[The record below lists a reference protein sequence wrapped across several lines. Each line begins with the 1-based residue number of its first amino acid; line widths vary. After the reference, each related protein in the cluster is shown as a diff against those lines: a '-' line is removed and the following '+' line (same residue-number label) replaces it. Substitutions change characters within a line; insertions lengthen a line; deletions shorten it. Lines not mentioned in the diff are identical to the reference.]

1 MSESSCPLGLAAIC
15 VSVYEGVMKAAF
27 INHPGDS
34 GALVYG
40 DLPEP
45 AIGPEDLLVRVRATS
60 LNRRDIFAREASH
73 GAKPALPYVPGLEIA
88 GEVARVGD
96 RVKDFKSG
104 DAVIARSRTGGYAE
118 YTRVAAL
125 DAYIK
130 PEWLP
135 FEEAA
140 CILVAFSSAWNMLI
154 RRAVLHPGEDLLV
167 MAAGSGIGSA
177 AIQVGKL
184 AGARVITTAST
195 NEKLE
200 KAMALGADA
209 GINYREFPQFSQK
222 VLELTGGEG
231 VHVLFEHIGAPVW
244 QECFASLRQGGRFVN
259 SGVTAGHRVELHLGQ
274 LWTRELSLLGTRM
287 QPRLDMPT
295 IMKLV
300 DARKLRGVVSQVF
313 PLAEAAR
320 AHQVMERSEFF
331 GKIVLVP

>member
-1 MSESSCPLGLAAIC
+1 
-15 VSVYEGVMKAAF
+15 MKAAF
-27 INHPGDS
+27 ISDPGGTD
-34 GALVYG
+34 ALIYG

-45 AIGPEDLLVRVRATS
+45 KIGAEDLLISVRATS
-60 LNRRDIFAREASH
+60 LNRRDVFAREGSH
-73 GAKPALPYVPGLEIA
+73 GVKPVLPYIPGLEVA

-96 RVKDFKSG
+96 RVTNFKAG

-118 YTRVAAL
+118 YCRVPAL
-125 DAYIK
+125 DTYAK
-130 PEWLP
+130 PDWMS

-154 RRAVLHPGEDLLV
+154 RRAALQPGEDLLV

-184 AGARVITTAST
+184 AGSRVITTAGT
-195 NEKLE
+195 DEKLA
-200 KAMALGADA
+200 KAKALGADD
-209 GINYREFPQFSQK
+209 GINYRKFPQFSKK
-222 VLELTGGEG
+222 VLELTDDEG

-244 QECFASLRQGGRFVN
+244 QECFASLRHGGRFVN
-259 SGVTAGHRVELHLGQ
+259 SGVTAGHHVELHLGQ

-295 IMKLV
+295 ILKLV
-300 DARKLRGVVSQVF
+300 NARKLRGVVSQVF

-320 AHQVMERSEFF
+320 AHEVMERSEFF

>member
-1 MSESSCPLGLAAIC
+1 
-15 VSVYEGVMKAAF
+15 MKAAF
-27 INHPGDS
+27 INDPGSPD
-34 GALVYG
+34 ALIYG

-45 AIGPEDLLVRVRATS
+45 EIGAEDLLIKVRATS
-60 LNRRDIFAREASH
+60 LNRRDVFAREGSH
-73 GAKPALPYVPGLEIA
+73 GVTPAMPYVPGLEVA
-88 GEVARVGD
+88 GEVARVGA
-96 RVKDFKSG
+96 RVDHFQIG

-118 YTRVAAL
+118 YCRVPAL
-125 DAYIK
+125 DAYLK
-130 PEWLP
+130 PEWMS

-154 RRAVLHPGEDLLV
+154 RRAALQPGEDLLV

-195 NEKLE
+195 DEKLA
-200 KAMALGADA
+200 KAQALGADA
-209 GINYREFPQFSQK
+209 GINYRDFPQFSKK
-222 VLELTGGEG
+222 VLELTDGEG

-287 QPRLDMPT
+287 RPREDMPT
-295 IMKLV
+295 ILKLV
-300 DARKLRGVVSQVF
+300 DAGKLRGVVSQVF

-320 AHQVMERSEFF
+320 AHEVMERSEFF